1 MAQIEIT
8 LYPNIVGGTIGLPAP
23 TGIPAVSITG
33 LMQVLRGAAGLPGI
47 DGPTGLTGLTGP
59 TGTAGATGPT
69 GLTGLTGPAGP
80 QGGVGT
86 SGTATLNFGLSGD
99 DQADVTVLLASLS
112 ATSKVLVWLSP
123 QGTLDNDA
131 DEHFAEPAQP
141 RVTSISPG
149 LSFVISMVSTDHSR
163 LFGTWLVNWVVV

>member
-47 DGPTGLTGLTGP
+47 DGPTG
-59 TGTAGATGPT
+59 TAGATGPT

-99 DQADVTVLLASLS
+99 DQADVTVPLASLL